1 MNERDSTC
9 FNQYSLNLVHI
20 RKARGALVGEDN
32 KGNLYLLQECFY
44 SPKRIEFEIE
54 VLSQLQ
60 ELKGILIDCYLP
72 NNENEFI
79 TNEPNGNSYL
89 LKKWYLSKECD
100 MKNIKEVKKA
110 MQTLALLH
118 QQMNKVKLSNTP
130 PHPFNL
136 ERQWEKRFLEMRRIQ
151 SFIRK
156 KKQKSDFE
164 LVILHTIEEYL
175 EEARNARNS
184 LRNLELEK
192 IPFHLCHGDYNYH
205 NVLFVKEGMMVTQFH
220 QMYLGYQVFDIYYFL
235 RKFLEKNH
243 WNFELFRELLEV
255 YQKESLLTCEEKQL
269 LYLHFLF
276 PDKYWKQLNR
286 YMNTSKTWIPERYF
300 TKLKEVCIQQQSRKD
315 FLVNLREIMYNDGIL
330 CESR

>member
-1 MNERDSTC
+1 
-9 FNQYSLNLVHI
+9 
-20 RKARGALVGEDN
+20 
-32 KGNLYLLQECFY
+32 
-44 SPKRIEFEIE
+44 
-54 VLSQLQ
+54 
-60 ELKGILIDCYLP
+60 
-72 NNENEFI
+72 
-79 TNEPNGNSYL
+79 
-89 LKKWYLSKECD
+89 
-100 MKNIKEVKKA
+100 
-110 MQTLALLH
+110 
-118 QQMNKVKLSNTP
+118 
-130 PHPFNL
+130 L

-175 EEARNARNS
+175 EEARNAINS

-243 WNFELFRELLEV
+243 WNFKLFSELLDV
-255 YQKESLLTCEEKQL
+255 YQKESFLTCEEKQL

-286 YMNTSKTWIPERYF
+286 YMNTSKTWIPDRYF